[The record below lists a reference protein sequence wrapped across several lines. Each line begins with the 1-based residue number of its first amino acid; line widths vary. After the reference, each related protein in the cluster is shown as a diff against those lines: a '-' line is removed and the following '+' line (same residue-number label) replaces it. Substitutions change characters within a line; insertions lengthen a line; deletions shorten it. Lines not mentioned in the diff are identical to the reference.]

1 MVLLYD
7 ILPEQISNIWKNSKH
22 NVKSLLELLHQRE
35 EEEMEQQTE
44 TYDRRKLLQE
54 TVKLAWPAVLESFFI
69 SLAGMIDTMMVSSLG
84 TYAVAAVG
92 LTTQPKFI
100 TLAVFFSTNVAV
112 SALVARRKGQND
124 RRNANEVLVTALWF
138 TVIVCIA
145 LSILSVAFASPII
158 RLCGSNS
165 DTHDAAVIYFR
176 VIQGG
181 MIFNVLTMVINA
193 AQRGAGNT
201 KIAMTTNIV
210 SSLVNICFNYLL
222 INGNFGFPEWH
233 LFGAAVAT
241 VLGTIASFA
250 MSLQSLFKK
259 NSFVSIPYIVKEK
272 VSASLNVMQSI
283 WHLAY
288 NLLIENFAMRVGFMT
303 TAVIAARLGTDAFA
317 AHQVG
322 MNFLSLTFSFGDGMQ
337 VAAVA
342 LIGRSLGEKKPDL
355 AKIYGSL
362 CQHVG
367 LAISIVVA
375 IIFFFF
381 GKTLFSMFFNA
392 PDILSDGVLIS
403 RFIIVI
409 ALFQISQVIY
419 GGCLRGAGDVKY
431 CLFASLLSVTLI
443 RTIVTWMLTSV
454 FALGLTGIWLGVLSD
469 QFSRFVLLRYR
480 FEKGEWTQLRI

>member
-222 INGNFGFPEWH
+222 ING
-233 LFGAAVAT
+233 
-241 VLGTIASFA
+241 FA

-272 VSASLNVMQSI
+272 VSASWNVMQSI

-375 IIFFFF
+375 IIFFFL
-381 GKTLFSMFFNA
+381 GKALFSMFFNA

>member
-35 EEEMEQQTE
+35 EEAMEQQTE

-259 NSFVSIPYIVKEK
+259 NSFVSI
-272 VSASLNVMQSI
+272 
-283 WHLAY
+283 H
-288 NLLIENFAMRVGFMT
+288 
-303 TAVIAARLGTDAFA
+303 
-317 AHQVG
+317 
-322 MNFLSLTFSFGDGMQ
+322 
-337 VAAVA
+337 
-342 LIGRSLGEKKPDL
+342 
-355 AKIYGSL
+355 
-362 CQHVG
+362 
-367 LAISIVVA
+367 
-375 IIFFFF
+375 
-381 GKTLFSMFFNA
+381 
-392 PDILSDGVLIS
+392 
-403 RFIIVI
+403 
-409 ALFQISQVIY
+409 
-419 GGCLRGAGDVKY
+419 
-431 CLFASLLSVTLI
+431 
-443 RTIVTWMLTSV
+443 
-454 FALGLTGIWLGVLSD
+454 
-469 QFSRFVLLRYR
+469 
-480 FEKGEWTQLRI
+480 